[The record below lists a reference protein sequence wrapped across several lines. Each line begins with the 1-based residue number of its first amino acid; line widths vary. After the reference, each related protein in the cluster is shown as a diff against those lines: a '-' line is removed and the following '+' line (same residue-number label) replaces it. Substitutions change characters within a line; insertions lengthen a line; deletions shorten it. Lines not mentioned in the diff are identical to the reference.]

1 MSQTTPDTPI
11 TAPPAAS
18 AAVAAP
24 PQGAP
29 RSGTWLLLL
38 GLVVAVLSLITS
50 GLLWQKLSLT
60 QQELARR
67 SQDSSALAQEARTL
81 AAQSDALSQELQARL
96 TVAEVRLSEVSL
108 QRSQLEEL
116 MLSMSRSRDDNLV
129 QDLESALRL
138 AVQQAQLTGSAQPLV
153 SALQAADQRIARA
166 AQPRL
171 NPVQRAITRDIER
184 IQEAALA
191 DIPALALRLDELARQ
206 VDEWPVLND
215 VGPGKRPA
223 PNAANTPADP
233 SAAQAPKVEDP
244 IQEAAVAASVPAPSS
259 PTTSLPDTTTAV
271 QAVAADAADGGLS
284 QGWSRVSAG
293 WNALWARIWND
304 VTRSGRELVRV
315 SRIDRPEAALLAPEQ
330 AFFLRENLKLKL
342 LNARLGLLARHM
354 AASQADVVA
363 VEGALERYFDTTSP
377 AVKRAQGV
385 LAELREDL
393 VDNGLTR
400 PDETLAALAVAVGG
414 R

>member
-1 MSQTTPDTPI
+1 MSQTTPDIPV
-11 TAPPAAS
+11 TATPAAS
-18 AAVAAP
+18 AAGVVP
-24 PQGAP
+24 PLAAP
-29 RSGTWLLLL
+29 RSGTWLLLV
-38 GLVVAVLSLITS
+38 GLVVALLALVMS

-67 SQDSSALAQEARTL
+67 SQDSATLAQEARNL
-81 AAQSDALSQELQARL
+81 AAQSDALTHELQARL

-116 MLSMSRSRDDNLV
+116 MLTMSRSRDDNLV
-129 QDLESALRL
+129 QDLDSALRL
-138 AVQQAQLTGSAQPLV
+138 ALQQAQVTGSAQPLV

-171 NPVQRAITRDIER
+171 NPVQRAIARDIDR
-184 IQEAALA
+184 IQAAALA

-215 VGPGKRPA
+215 VGPSRGPA
-223 PNAANTPADP
+223 PELTSSTVVNVMDQAGAAPDQ
-233 SAAQAPKVEDP
+233 SATVT
-244 IQEAAVAASVPAPSS
+244 AVVSVDGGL
-259 PTTSLPDTTTAV
+259 TTSLPEGTSDT
-271 QAVAADAADGGLS
+271 QAMPADATGKELS
-284 QGWSRVSAG
+284 QGWGRVSAG
-293 WNALWARIWND
+293 WQSFWDRIWSD

-330 AFFLRENLKLKL
+330 AFFLRENIKLKL

-354 AASQADVVA
+354 SSSQADVIT
-363 VEGALERYFDTTSP
+363 VERALGRYFDTASP
-377 AVKRAQGV
+377 AVRGAQGV
-385 LAELREDL
+385 LAGLRKDL
-393 VDNGLTR
+393 VDNNLPR
-400 PDETLAALAVAVGG
+400 PDETLAALAVAAGG